1 MTKKIN
7 EYFINQLNLHA
18 RVLFEE
24 YNIAFENKMW
34 ASVMILSLTI
44 IDNILNDIDNLDY
57 VDGLDINHF
66 KSSKLRIIKGDSQ
79 NISEIFEAIRK
90 NDIVIHLAEM
100 VGDPLCEKKPKKNIS
115 NFTLKIKKFVLSQI
129 LEKFYLNY
137 GKNSCNC

>member
-7 EYFINQLNLHA
+7 QDFIKQLNPQA
-18 RVLFEE
+18 KVLFQE

-66 KSSKLRIIKGDSQ
+66 KSSKDFYWLRNRRNQILHFEKPIEGFFGSKDSD
-79 NISEIFEAIRK
+79 K
-90 NDIVIHLAEM
+90 
-100 VGDPLCEKKPKKNIS
+100 
-115 NFTLKIKKFVLSQI
+115 TLKLDAVRADKTLKECFHILFKK
-129 LEKFYLNY
+129 
-137 GKNSCNC
+137 

>member
-7 EYFINQLNLHA
+7 EDFLKQLNPQA
-18 RVLFEE
+18 KILFQE

-66 KSSKLRIIKGDSQ
+66 KSSKDFNWLRIRRNQILHFEKPIEGFFGNKDSD
-79 NISEIFEAIRK
+79 K
-90 NDIVIHLAEM
+90 
-100 VGDPLCEKKPKKNIS
+100 
-115 NFTLKIKKFVLSQI
+115 TLKLDAVRADKTLKDCFNI
-129 LEKFYLNY
+129 LFRK
-137 GKNSCNC
+137 

>member
-7 EYFINQLNLHA
+7 EDFIKQLNPQA
-18 RVLFEE
+18 KVLFQE

-66 KSSKLRIIKGDSQ
+66 KSSKDFHWLRIRRNQILHFEKPIEGFFGNKDSD
-79 NISEIFEAIRK
+79 K
-90 NDIVIHLAEM
+90 
-100 VGDPLCEKKPKKNIS
+100 
-115 NFTLKIKKFVLSQI
+115 TLKLDAVRADKTLKECFNI
-129 LEKFYLNY
+129 LFRK
-137 GKNSCNC
+137 

>member
-7 EYFINQLNLHA
+7 EDFIKQLNPQA
-18 RVLFEE
+18 KVLFQE

-66 KSSKLRIIKGDSQ
+66 KSSKDFYWLRNRRNQILHFEKPIEVFFGNKDSD
-79 NISEIFEAIRK
+79 N
-90 NDIVIHLAEM
+90 
-100 VGDPLCEKKPKKNIS
+100 
-115 NFTLKIKKFVLSQI
+115 TLKSDAVRADKTLKECFYI
-129 LEKFYLNY
+129 LFRK
-137 GKNSCNC
+137 

>member
-7 EYFINQLNLHA
+7 EDLIKQLNPQAKL
-18 RVLFEE
+18 LFQE

-66 KSSKLRIIKGDSQ
+66 KRSKDFHWLRNRRNQILH
-79 NISEIFEAIRK
+79 FE
-90 NDIVIHLAEM
+90 
-100 VGDPLCEKKPKKNIS
+100 KPIEGFFGNKESDK
-115 NFTLKIKKFVLSQI
+115 TLKLDAVRADKI
-129 LEKFYLNY
+129 LKECFYILFR
-137 GKNSCNC
+137 K